1 MNDPRRAARGDAA
14 LVQVSGVTQSFNG
27 LHVMG
32 PVDMSIGRGEFVSI
46 VGPSGCG
53 KSTLLEIVGSLQDPA
68 SGAVNILG
76 DPVCGPREGTAIVF
90 QEAATLPWRTVLDNV
105 AFALE
110 AKGVRR
116 RERRIRAAELLDV
129 VGLSGFGDHYP
140 SQLSGGMRQRVAMAR
155 AISQEP
161 DLVLADEPFGA
172 LDEQTR
178 MLMAEE
184 LLAVVERIGCGVLF
198 ITHSIQEAILLS
210 DRILVMSRRPGRIID
225 SIDVDLPRPRS
236 HEHLGSDEATEIHE
250 RIWSQIRGEAAAAMG
265 AS

>member
-1 MNDPRRAARGDAA
+1 MNASTTAVRAE
-14 LVQVSGVTQSFNG
+14 LVAGHGITQSFG
-27 LHVMG
+27 RLHVLG
-32 PVDMSIGRGEFVSI
+32 PVDISIAPGEFVSI

-68 SGAVNILG
+68 SGAVELKG
-76 DPVCGPREGTAIVF
+76 EALRGPREGTAIVF

-105 AFALE
+105 AFAME
-110 AKGVRR
+110 AKGVPR
-116 RERRIRAAELLDV
+116 RERRARAAELLDV

-155 AISQEP
+155 AISREP
-161 DLVLADEPFGA
+161 DLILADEPFGA

-184 LLAVVERIGCGVLF
+184 LMSVVERVGCGVLF
-198 ITHSIQEAILLS
+198 ITHSIQEALLLS

-225 SIDVDLPRPRS
+225 NIEIDLPRPRR
-236 HEHLGSDEATEIHE
+236 HEHLGSEGAAEVHE
-250 RIWSQIRGEAAAAMG
+250 RIWSQIKGEAAAAME